1 MGLFAKKMQWIG
13 HHKITVTV
21 LALFVILGTYFVWP
35 SHNDTLLYTVKRGE
49 LVLSVPM
56 DGELKAV
63 ESYIVKAPANVWG
76 NIRIVK
82 LVPEGTHVKKGDFL
96 IQFDTSE
103 QLQRL
108 QEVKNSL
115 ETALATLASTKAD
128 IENQMAELESNIK
141 IERYNLEQA
150 RLRAKNAVYEAVN
163 KRREIELSLK
173 KAELNYQRLIEK
185 KKSLEQINAAKLRK
199 AQLEVERARIR
210 VKQAEDDLKSL
221 TITSPASG
229 LVVYEK
235 VWDSSGM
242 IKLKVGYSPWR
253 SQSLIEIPSQ
263 NKMKVSG
270 SIDEIEISKVKKG
283 LPAEIR
289 LDAVKDSVYTG
300 KVTEIATLAHKDDQ
314 TGKNVFDVEILID
327 QEDPRLKPGMTAH
340 CKIIVD
346 RLENVLTIPIDA
358 VELKNGKSIV
368 HKANGSPV
376 VIETGLSNDDFVE
389 VKQGLA
395 EGDKIQLRPLG
406 KRPEKSTK
414 KKPLKPKKRTR
425 RVIIIG

>member
-1 MGLFAKKMQWIG
+1 MGFFTGKIQWISR
-13 HHKITVTV
+13 HKIAAIV
-21 LALFVILGTYFVWP
+21 LLLLAFWGAYFVWP
-35 SHNDTLLYTVKRGE
+35 GSQDALLYTVKKGE

-82 LVPEGTHVKKGDFL
+82 LVPEGTRVKKGDFL

-199 AQLEVERARIR
+199 AQLEVERARIK
-210 VKQAEDDLKSL
+210 VKQAEDDLKNL

-263 NKMKVSG
+263 SKMKVSG
-270 SIDEIEISKVKKG
+270 AIDEIEISKIKKG

-289 LDAVKDSVYTG
+289 LDAIKDSVYTG
-300 KVTEIATLAHKDDQ
+300 RVTEIATLAHKEDQ

-327 QEDPRLKPGMTAH
+327 QEDSRLKPGMTAH
-340 CKIIVD
+340 CEIIVD

-358 VELKNGKSIV
+358 VELKDGKSIV
-368 HKANGSPV
+368 HKANGSAV
-376 VIETGLSNDDFVE
+376 IIETGLSNDDFVE
-389 VKQGLA
+389 VKHGLV

-406 KRPEKSTK
+406 RRPEKTSKK
-414 KKPLKPKKRTR
+414 KKPKPKKKTQ